1 MFARLASL
9 AVLAL
14 AIGARADLVVS
25 TPGSIT
31 QCQPVTF
38 QISGSSSGPFF
49 AFIVDST
56 NPCGD
61 ALAEV
66 DNISGS
72 SFTWTP
78 TVAAG
83 TSIMIALES
92 EDGSEGWS
100 GAVTIAAG
108 DNSCL
113 SGASSGASSAP
124 PTTTAAAYSPTELI
138 ATVAH
143 TTSHSASVVPVNAA
157 TDLPASDSSNGAS
170 RSVVGFGSA
179 LALVGA
185 AVAAFAL

>member
-1 MFARLASL
+1 MFALASL

-14 AIGARADLVVS
+14 AIGARADLVIS
-25 TPGSIT
+25 TPASIT

-38 QISGSSSGPFF
+38 QISGSSTGPYYAFF
-49 AFIVDST
+49 VDSS

-66 DNISGS
+66 DNIAGP

-78 TVAAG
+78 NLPAG
-83 TSIMIALES
+83 SSIMVALES
-92 EDGSEGWS
+92 EDGTEGWS
-100 GAVTIAAG
+100 GAVTIGAG
-108 DNSCL
+108 DSSCL
-113 SGASSGASSAP
+113 TGAASSAASTHAAAAAGTTVAGN
-124 PTTTAAAYSPTELI
+124 PTTFSA
-138 ATVAH
+138 AH
-143 TTSHSASVVPVNAA
+143 TTSRTQAPVNAA
-157 TDLPASDSSNGAS
+157 SNVPASDSSSNGAS

>member
-9 AVLAL
+9 AVVAL
-14 AIGARADLVVS
+14 AIGARADVVVS

-38 QISGSSSGPFF
+38 QISGSSTGPFY
-49 AFIVDST
+49 AFFVDGT

-61 ALAEV
+61 ALDEL

-78 TVAAG
+78 KVAPG
-83 TSIMIALES
+83 TSIMVALES
-92 EDGSEGWS
+92 EDGTEGWS
-100 GAVTIAAG
+100 GAVTVGAG
-108 DNSCL
+108 DSSCL
-113 SGASSGASSAP
+113 SGASSAAATTPATTAS
-124 PTTTAAAYSPTELI
+124 PTTLVAN
-138 ATVAH
+138 VAH
-143 TTSHSASVVPVNAA
+143 TTSHTASVVPVNAA
-157 TDLPASDSSNGAS
+157 TDLPASGSSNGAGS
-170 RSVVGFGSA
+170 RAVVGFGSA

>member
-1 MFARLASL
+1 MDPKAGLEL
-9 AVLAL
+9 CVY
-14 AIGARADLVVS
+14 I
-25 TPGSIT
+25 
-31 QCQPVTF
+31 
-38 QISGSSSGPFF
+38 
-49 AFIVDST
+49 FIVVVGLLLTASQ
-56 NPCGD
+56 
-61 ALAEV
+61 
-66 DNISGS
+66 
-72 SFTWTP
+72 
-78 TVAAG
+78 
-83 TSIMIALES
+83 
-92 EDGSEGWS
+92 
-100 GAVTIAAG
+100 VTIAAG

-124 PTTTAAAYSPTELI
+124 PTTTAPAYSPTELI